1 MMLLRS
7 LLALPALLGIFLS
20 PGAAEDGTPPAKSV
34 HEFTLTANDGTAY
47 PLAQHAGKILLL
59 VNTASK
65 CGYTKQYAPLE
76 RVFEKYRDQ
85 GLVVIGIPSNDFL
98 GQEPGTDA
106 EIAGFCATKF
116 GVKFPLMAKVAVSGS
131 EQIPLYR
138 YLTQHSAKPGKIT
151 WNFNKF
157 LIGADGTVIDRF
169 GTKEDPEAPEVTA
182 AIEKA
187 LGARK

>member
-1 MMLLRS
+1 MLLRS